1 MDDAAERIE
10 AACDALYTALETN
23 RPMDEETCR
32 MLLSVWLEDLDPNQ
46 EMPKNAQGNDVHTFG
61 VALSACLHT
70 TIGHELADFN
80 LRKVLGEHAKRV
92 CVHEDPLHTLGFQQI
107 LDVILSLQIE
117 FAKLYTTDSDGA
129 IESTVDVETVVLM
142 LFARLGFFLGNRWHG
157 VAESVEVVQGLVEI
171 SDDNWHRVALPSAVG
186 CLDAVHAMLVAG
198 RMIASAECLRG
209 PDPPSLVFNFHRE
222 ASLDDFYDVSTAA
235 DCPVGAIL
243 QYKHRFRYLFH
254 SVSQVVYFHY
264 PAYQRQKQLTLEQL
278 QARDAPALNLLPLL
292 AQVVVDIP
300 VLAEHSGL
308 GCRAA
313 HARQP
318 WAWAVVAQRVL
329 LVRSDMRVFC
339 ARDIRTLVLH
349 AQPNAT
355 ETTDV

>member
-1 MDDAAERIE
+1 MDDAATRIE
-10 AACDALYTALETN
+10 AACAALCTTLESN
-23 RPMDEETCR
+23 HPMNEETCR

-46 EMPKNAQGNDVHTFG
+46 EMLKNAQGNDVHTFG
-61 VALSACLHT
+61 VALSVCLHT
-70 TIGHELADFN
+70 TLSHELAGFK
-80 LRKVLGEHAKRV
+80 LREALGKHAKRV

-117 FAKLYTTDSDGA
+117 FAKMYTTDSDGA

-142 LFARLGFFLGNRWHG
+142 LFARLGFFLGNRWRG
-157 VAESVEVVQGLVEI
+157 SAESLEVVQGLVEVYE
-171 SDDNWHRVALPSAVG
+171 DNWHRVALPSAVG
-186 CLDAVHAMLVAG
+186 ALDAVHAMLVAG
-198 RMIASAECLRG
+198 RMLASAECLRG
-209 PDPPSLVFNFHRE
+209 PDPPELVFNFHRE

-264 PAYQRQKQLTLEQL
+264 PAYQRRKQIALEQL

-308 GCRAA
+308 GCHAT

-339 ARDIRTLVLH
+339 ARDLRTLLLH
-349 AQPNAT
+349 AQPDAADK
-355 ETTDV
+355 TDA